1 MSIDSSKKRSRR
13 SSLWRTSLL
22 DTEFLEAAGG
32 VPEISAGG
40 GQRDTV
46 GERGAAHIFGR
57 VPPATSLNPFRV
69 FFRHRNF
76 RLFLTGQTLSLIGTW
91 MQSMAVGW
99 LALELTNSAFL
110 VGLVAAASS
119 IPILIFTMPAG
130 VMVDRSDKLQ
140 LVRFAQLAFLV
151 DATLLWWLT
160 YTHRI
165 TIGSLLGLA
174 FVSGLIAA
182 VEIPARQSMF
192 IDLVGREDLSD
203 AIALNSS
210 GFNLARVVGP
220 GLAAAV
226 IARLGIAWCFFLNAA
241 SFVLVLIGLFL
252 IQLPRW
258 EANGVNESPWEGVRV
273 ALRYMRDTPKVRA
286 LMQMVTVYS
295 ILGVPVLAMMPV
307 VAREMFGMDA
317 SGYGVLMS
325 CVGIGGLT
333 GALGLAALGSRMSR
347 MNLLVTAS
355 IAWPLL
361 LFAFAFTRV
370 PWVAYVLLLG
380 VGCTMILNGAIAN
393 GLLQGIVPDALR
405 GRMMAAYGLVV
416 VGLAQV
422 VGALV
427 AGTVAHAVGVA
438 VSIGA
443 AAVLQLAFGLWAFF
457 RRTELRTL

>member
-1 MSIDSSKKRSRR
+1 
-13 SSLWRTSLL
+13 
-22 DTEFLEAAGG
+22 
-32 VPEISAGG
+32 
-40 GQRDTV
+40 
-46 GERGAAHIFGR
+46 
-57 VPPATSLNPFRV
+57 VPPATSINPFRV
-69 FFRHRNF
+69 FLRHRNF

-130 VMVDRSDKLQ
+130 VMVDRSDKLR
-140 LVRFAQLAFLV
+140 LVRLAQCAFLV

-174 FVSGLIAA
+174 FISGLIAA

-192 IDLVGREDLSD
+192 IDLVGREDLPD

-220 GLAAAV
+220 GLAAVV

-252 IQLPRW
+252 IRLPKW
-258 EANGVNESPWEGVRV
+258 VAQMTNESPWEGVRE

-286 LMQMVTVYS
+286 LMLMVTVYS

-307 VAREMFGMDA
+307 VAREMFHMDA
-317 SGYGVLMS
+317 AGYGVLMS
-325 CVGIGGLT
+325 CIGIGGLT
-333 GALGLAALGSRMSR
+333 GALGLAALGNRASRMT
-347 MNLLVTAS
+347 LLVAAS

-361 LFAFAFTRV
+361 LLAFALTRV

-393 GLLQGIVPDALR
+393 GLLQGMVPDALR

-438 VSIGA
+438 ASIGG
-443 AAVLQLAFGLWAFF
+443 AAVLQLSYGIWAFL
-457 RRTELRTL
+457 RQPELRTL